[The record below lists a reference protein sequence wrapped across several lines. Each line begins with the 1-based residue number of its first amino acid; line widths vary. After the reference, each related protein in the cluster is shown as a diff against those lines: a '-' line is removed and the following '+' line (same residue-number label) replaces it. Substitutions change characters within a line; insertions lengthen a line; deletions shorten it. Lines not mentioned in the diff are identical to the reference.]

1 MNILE
6 KQAVLKDLSDDQLNE
21 MLQGGA
27 GSVPQFLVMSELKDR
42 ADMRLEQKNDQLPPA
57 TSTVRE
63 DVMSGGIKQFAE
75 GGAVYPD
82 TWGKSTLDVMRER
95 ALDPRTYI
103 PYPLRKAHEL
113 GVQVGG
119 GIKDFFTKPYI
130 PMTPGVQ
137 STKAD
142 RLPVAAQPVEP
153 TPQPNAVPATF
164 ADPYGVSDLVGR
176 LGSIESMMQN
186 RGTSLDGGYGDY
198 IAALKQQ
205 QSVNNE
211 NNKAMALAR
220 MGFAIAGGTSPNAL
234 TNVAQG
240 ANDGIAAYVDALNKQ
255 QAGAQKILEQGLH
268 KEAAKKAYEEGR
280 VNDAIKLFGSYAKLK
295 NVEISAAAS
304 KAKVALQAL
313 KAKGNNGD
321 AKMLE
326 VFVKNLDKIATMD
339 PERQKPILDAVDS
352 LVQKAMSGAI
362 QFDLDAIK
370 KQRSMLEEEE

>member
-6 KQAVLKDLSDDQLNE
+6 KQAVLKDLSDDQLND
-21 MLQGGA
+21 MLNGGV
-27 GSVPQFLVMSELKDR
+27 GSVPEFLVMSELKDR

-63 DVMSGGIKQFAE
+63 DVMSGGIKQFAQ

-82 TWGKSTLDVMRER
+82 TWGKSTLEIIQER

-103 PYPLRKAHEL
+103 PYPIKKAQEL
-113 GVQVGG
+113 GAQIGG
-119 GIKDFFTKPYI
+119 GVRDFLTKPYI

-142 RLPVAAQPVEP
+142 QLPIA
-153 TPQPNAVPATF
+153 PQPTDTSQPQPTAPM
-164 ADPYGVSDLVGR
+164 ADPYDFSSLADR
-176 LGSIESMMQN
+176 LGSIESMIQN
-186 RGTSLDGGYGDY
+186 RNVSPDGGYGDY
-198 IAALKQQ
+198 IEAMKQQ
-205 QSVNNE
+205 QATNNE
-211 NNKAMALAR
+211 NNRAMALAR

-240 ANDGIAAYVDALNKQ
+240 ANEGVAAYVDALNKQ

-313 KAKGNNGD
+313 KSKGNNGD

-370 KQRSMLEEEE
+370 KQRSILEEEE